1 MGIGDGF
8 NERMATARKTHPREQ
23 RSDAA
28 RNHEALV
35 RAATAAMHREGP
47 HVSMATIAA
56 DAGVGIG
63 TLYRHFP
70 TREDLFNSLTHRS
83 FGQVLSNVRAAESEG
98 TTANDALRRFIEA
111 AIVQRN
117 ELVLPLH
124 GGLPVTAPETL
135 AVRDQVHRAL
145 QRIIERGRT
154 DGTISQDVTPRDV
167 VIFGAMLAQP
177 RQADP
182 EWDATCRRLLGTYL
196 NGLRT
201 CR

>member
-1 MGIGDGF
+1 
-8 NERMATARKTHPREQ
+8 MAIVRKPRSREQ

-35 RAATAAMHREGP
+35 RAATAAVHREGP
-47 HVSMATIAA
+47 RMSMATIAA

-70 TREDLFNSLTHRS
+70 SREDLLNFLTHRS
-83 FGQVLSNVRAAESEG
+83 FEQVLANARAAESDG
-98 TTANDALRRFIEA
+98 TTASDALRRFIEA
-111 AIVQRN
+111 AIAQRE

-124 GGLPVTAPETL
+124 GGSPVTVPETL
-135 AVRDQVHRAL
+135 AVREQVHRAL
-145 QRIIERGRT
+145 QRIIERGRS

-167 VIFGAMLAQP
+167 VVLGAMLAQP
-177 RQADP
+177 RQSDP
-182 EWDATCRRLLGTYL
+182 GWDATCRRLLATYV

>member
-1 MGIGDGF
+1 
-8 NERMATARKTHPREQ
+8 
-23 RSDAA
+23 
-28 RNHEALV
+28 L
-35 RAATAAMHREGP
+35 
-47 HVSMATIAA
+47 ATIAA
-56 DAGVGIG
+56 EAGVGVG

-70 TREDLFNSLTHRS
+70 SREDLLNFLTHRS
-83 FGQVLSNVRAAESEG
+83 FEQVLSNVQAAESDG
-98 TTANDALRRFIEA
+98 TTASDALRRFIEA

-124 GGLPVTAPETL
+124 GGSPVTVPETL
-135 AVRDQVHRAL
+135 ALRDQVHRAV

-167 VIFGAMLAQP
+167 VAFGAMLAQP
-177 RQADP
+177 RQSDP
-182 EWDATCRRLLGTYL
+182 EWDATCRRLLATYV